1 MSQFVNYVLTLGQQ
15 SAPSFG
21 YASLGLSLEQ
31 FGINSVQKY
40 VPGAVPPTAAEQ
52 QAYSCGDLTPSEVA
66 AGQTTPTCGVVLATA
81 AGGANAGTATGAP
94 VASST
99 KGTAAAGGAGAAGAA
114 GSHSVNGGGGS
125 SSSGGGADPSVA
137 LTGTSSMAGTG
148 INPVPLTAL
157 GLGFLMI
164 GVIGRRRVL
173 KRRVGRAP

>member
-1 MSQFVNYVLTLGQQ
+1 MSQFVNFVLTLGQQ
-15 SAPSFG
+15 AAPSFG

-31 FGINSVQKY
+31 YGINEVQKY
-40 VPGAVPPTAAEQ
+40 VPGAVPTTAAEQ

-94 VASST
+94 VSST
-99 KGTAAAGGAGAAGAA
+99 TNGTAAAGAA
-114 GSHSVNGGGGS
+114 GSHSVGAAAAPAAQAAHQ
-125 SSSGGGADPSVA
+125 GGGANPSVA

-157 GLGFLMI
+157 GLGFLVLGI
-164 GVIGRRRVL
+164 FGRRRAL
-173 KRRVGRAP
+173 KRRVGDAP